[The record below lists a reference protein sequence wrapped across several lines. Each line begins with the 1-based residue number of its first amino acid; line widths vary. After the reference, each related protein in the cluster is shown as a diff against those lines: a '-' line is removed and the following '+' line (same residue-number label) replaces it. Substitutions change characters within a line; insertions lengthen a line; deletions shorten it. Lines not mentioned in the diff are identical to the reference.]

1 MRLCLGATL
10 FVVSAFVSNS
20 VADLWRRRCH
30 HVSVS
35 AFSRRRIFC
44 PWEKLGGHEPHTG
57 LVYLSQ
63 YCICVLPFVPYRKLQ
78 LRCVSTTLKLYL
90 VSVPSEVAVPS
101 VIILNTSNEQYF
113 LPGEPTE
120 TMEQLVQF
128 ITGVLNGSVQ
138 V

>member
-1 MRLCLGATL
+1 MAVSRTRALFISLDIGFACCRLFLTGGSSFKIKGCVAPTL
-10 FVVSAFVSNS
+10 TF
-20 VADLWRRRCH
+20 
-30 HVSVS
+30 
-35 AFSRRRIFC
+35 
-44 PWEKLGGHEPHTG
+44 
-57 LVYLSQ
+57 
-63 YCICVLPFVPYRKLQ
+63 
-78 LRCVSTTLKLYL
+78 YL
-90 VSVPSEVAVPS
+90 VCAPSEVAVPS